1 MKRLTALLLAVAL
14 LVCACGGCG
23 AKEKKSAKTPSTT
36 KATSSATTTTTEPP
50 VPQPTVPA
58 LEAVSKEVTATLN
71 EVVLSDYTL
80 VYAADA
86 DAYTV
91 RAVTYIRDQIYA
103 RVGAVL
109 NVITDDVEVG
119 NRHEIVVG
127 ETNRPISATL
137 DADTEGLRF
146 AMLAENGHI
155 AMEGNYFIIAAAAYY
170 FVATYVTGKDATVP
184 TTVQM
189 REPIVE
195 KANNYIILIGDGMGV
210 NHTRMPQYMDGTA
223 LTDYS
228 DGESFFYGYLF
239 PYQGMAHTNSLN
251 NTTDSAAS
259 ATALASGYKTK
270 NGYVGRGAEGQ
281 DLKTLTELAG
291 EMGMST
297 AVMSTEVQT
306 GATIAGF
313 TAHADDRDETDN
325 ILASQKVLQ
334 EKYGTIIDGDHDVY
348 TDYSVYQLTQQI
360 ATHLNT
366 LNADEDGFFMMYEEA
381 YIDKHSHEMDEEG
394 AAKAVI
400 RFNQAIATFMEFAF
414 YNPDTF
420 ILITADHETGG
431 LGYTEEGGFDFTR
444 GSHTG
449 RDVPVFAYGVGAQV
463 FHDVSVENVQIPKTI
478 AKMWGQ
484 QLASD
489 TDEQYPPLN

>member
-23 AKEKKSAKTPSTT
+23 AKEKESAKTPSSTAATT
-36 KATSSATTTTTEPP
+36 PPTTTTTEPP

-58 LEAVSKEVTATLN
+58 LEAVSKDVTATLN
-71 EVVLSDYTL
+71 EVVLTDYTL

-109 NVITDDVEVG
+109 NVITDDVEAG

-127 ETNRPISATL
+127 ETNRPISAAL

-155 AMEGNYFIIAAAAYY
+155 AMEGNHFIIAAAAYY

-184 TTVQM
+184 ATVQM

-228 DGESFFYGYLF
+228 DG
-239 PYQGMAHTNSLN
+239 
-251 NTTDSAAS
+251 
-259 ATALASGYKTK
+259 
-270 NGYVGRGAEGQ
+270 
-281 DLKTLTELAG
+281 
-291 EMGMST
+291 
-297 AVMSTEVQT
+297 
-306 GATIAGF
+306 
-313 TAHADDRDETDN
+313 
-325 ILASQKVLQ
+325 
-334 EKYGTIIDGDHDVY
+334 
-348 TDYSVYQLTQQI
+348 
-360 ATHLNT
+360 
-366 LNADEDGFFMMYEEA
+366 
-381 YIDKHSHEMDEEG
+381 
-394 AAKAVI
+394 
-400 RFNQAIATFMEFAF
+400 
-414 YNPDTF
+414 
-420 ILITADHETGG
+420 
-431 LGYTEEGGFDFTR
+431 
-444 GSHTG
+444 
-449 RDVPVFAYGVGAQV
+449 
-463 FHDVSVENVQIPKTI
+463 
-478 AKMWGQ
+478 
-484 QLASD
+484 
-489 TDEQYPPLN
+489 